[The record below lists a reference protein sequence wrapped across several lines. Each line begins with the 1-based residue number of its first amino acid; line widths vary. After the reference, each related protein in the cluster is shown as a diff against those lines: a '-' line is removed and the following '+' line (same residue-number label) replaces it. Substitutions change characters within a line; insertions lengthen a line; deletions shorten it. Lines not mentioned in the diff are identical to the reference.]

1 MAHISIY
8 WAGRICP
15 LMQAHF
21 LSLSSLDQPSLCF
34 WKFEGL
40 FIYLFL
46 SDGRKM
52 TPSPE
57 TVSDL

>member
-8 WAGRICP
+8 CAGRICP

-21 LSLSSLDQPSLCF
+21 LCPRQVLISHRRVFGNRGS
-34 WKFEGL
+34 
-40 FIYLFL
+40 IYLFL
-46 SDGRKM
+46 SDDRKM